1 MLRLGDFRKLEQK
14 LAASLPCCTVFIT
27 PDDLQTIHCDYG
39 VNRYQHIVG
48 RVRQVAHVIGHSDTW
63 FNIIYIMRNTM
74 LRIWPSVPA
83 NRTWRFCIS

>member
-14 LAASLPCCTVFIT
+14 LAALLPCCTVLIT

-48 RVRQVAHVIGHSDTW
+48 RVRQIAHH
-63 FNIIYIMRNTM
+63 
-74 LRIWPSVPA
+74 
-83 NRTWRFCIS
+83 